1 MATARPE
8 YRKAGRRERQTEA
21 RLIPRLAALLIVG
34 ALAACT
40 RPSPE
45 PLRIA
50 TDIWPGYEPLYLARE
65 LGLYGASPPRFNE
78 LRSATAVL
86 GAFRS
91 RSVDLAALTLDEA
104 LLLVQADVDIRVV
117 LVTDFSDGAD
127 VVLAHPSIANLA
139 ELRGRKIG
147 AESSA
152 LGAYVLSRALASA
165 GMVPSDVQVVPL
177 AWDKH
182 EEAFLSDQVDAV
194 VTYDPART
202 RLVAQGARILFDS
215 SKIPGEIADVLVVH
229 GDVLRRRGP
238 EVARILEGWYRAL
251 QYLARSR
258 ADACERMARR
268 EGISGPKFE
277 ASLKGLR
284 IPDRAEGRRL
294 LEGPTPALLPAADRL
309 ASAMLQARLL
319 WRPVETARLL
329 GPSSRRGPS
338 P

>member
-8 YRKAGRRERQTEA
+8 YRVAGRRERQTGA
-21 RLIPRLAALLIVG
+21 RLVRRLAGLLIAG

-40 RPSPE
+40 RPTPE

-50 TDIWPGYEPLYLARE
+50 TDVWPGYEPLYLARE

-86 GAFRS
+86 GAFRT
-91 RSVDLAALTLDEA
+91 RSVDVAAITLDEA
-104 LLLVQADVDIRVV
+104 LLLVQEEVEVRVI
-117 LVTDFSDGAD
+117 LVTDISDGAD
-127 VVLAHPSIANLA
+127 VMLARSGITSLA
-139 ELRGRKIG
+139 QLRGRKVG

-152 LGAYVLSRALASA
+152 LGAYMLTRALASA
-165 GMVPSDVQVVPL
+165 GMVPGDVQVVPL

-182 EEAFLSDQVDAV
+182 EEAFLSGQVDAV

-215 SKIPGEIADVLVVH
+215 GRIPGEIADVLVVH

-238 EVARILEGWYRAL
+238 EVARILEGWYGAL
-251 QYLARSR
+251 QHLARSR

-268 EGISGPKFE
+268 EGISGPDFE
-277 ASLKGLR
+277 ASLKGLH
-284 IPDRAEGRRL
+284 IPDRAENGRL
-294 LEGPTPALLPAADRL
+294 LEGPSPALLPSAERL
-309 ASAMLQARLL
+309 ASVMLQARLL
-319 WRPVETARLL
+319 RRPVDPARLL
-329 GPSSRRGPS
+329 GTPSRREPS